1 MFAKLIAKC
10 TTKIEYSNANSATEN
25 NPHSEPPLYGS
36 FKLPIAYLPS
46 TEVHPI
52 HSTLASDLEL
62 TTCVNSDQTAIYD
75 ILFQPKHEFAKM
87 TIKEWAKQYTSNI
100 DFLKDSQVV
109 LTNIPRIVGNKSEFH
124 YQEVQQLWNSVK
136 MDKYFMEKYSY
147 IEWGIL
153 EYLNK
158 SSSFLQSLSIIHL
171 ISPILTLLMPLVLLL
186 IPFVLLKIQ
195 GVPLTLNTYFAVL
208 RDIAKSHFIGKAIGS
223 MTGKFDIT
231 NVAYFLMI
239 CAFFVFQ
246 MYQNIISFYRFY
258 NNMKSINVHLCNLK
272 TYLKYTIHN
281 MDSFVSLN
289 TSCATYTEFCKD
301 VSLHSHVLKEFM
313 EKVEHISC
321 FSISVSK
328 FNSMGYMMK
337 SYYDLHSNPN
347 YDASLRYS
355 FGFEGYYNNLVGA
368 YSHVLNNTINN
379 SSYNTNQI
387 FELKDQYYISHFDGK
402 HVKNNFKMDKNIII
416 TGVNASGK
424 TTMLKS
430 ITLNI
435 LFSQQI
441 GYGFYKKCKLH
452 PYTNIHS
459 YLNIPDTSGR
469 DSLFQAES
477 RRCKEIIDCIGD
489 YNHVGSERHFCIFDE
504 LYSGTNPSDA
514 IKSSFAFLSYLSKY
528 SNVDFILTTHYSP
541 VCMKFEEAPHSNF
554 ICNYKMD
561 VDQGDNGKLNFS
573 YKLKPGICNIH
584 GAIEIL
590 KEMEYPD
597 EIIDSIMK
605 FDSVKTETEPD
616 TTNNENIP

>member
-1 MFAKLIAKC
+1 MLAKLIAKF
-10 TTKIEYSNANSATEN
+10 TSKIQHCSSTTEN
-25 NPHSEPPLYGS
+25 NACCETPLYGS

-46 TEVHPI
+46 SEVHPI
-52 HSTLASDLEL
+52 QPTLASDLEL
-62 TTCVNSDQTAIYD
+62 TTCVNGDQSAIYD
-75 ILFQPKHEFAKM
+75 ILFQPKHEFAKL

-100 DFLKDSQVV
+100 EFLKDSQVV
-109 LTNIPRIVGNKSEFH
+109 LANVPRVAINNVEFQ
-124 YQEVQQLWNSVK
+124 YQEVEQLWNSVK

-147 IEWGIL
+147 MEWGIL
-153 EYLNK
+153 EHLNK

-171 ISPILTLLMPLVLLL
+171 ISPILTLVMPLVLLL
-186 IPFVLLKIQ
+186 IPFVLLKMQ
-195 GVPLTLNTYFAVL
+195 GVPLALNTYFAVL

-223 MTGKFDIT
+223 ITGKFDIT
-231 NVAYFLMI
+231 NIAYFLMI
-239 CAFFVFQ
+239 CAFFLFQ

-258 NNMKSINVHLCNLK
+258 NNMKSINVHLCNLR
-272 TYLKYTIHN
+272 TYLKYSIHN

-289 TSCATYTEFCKD
+289 QTCVTYSEFCKD

-337 SYYDLHSNPN
+337 CYYELHSNPN

-368 YSHVLNNTINN
+368 YSHVLHNTITN
-379 SSYNTNQI
+379 STYNTNKI
-387 FELKDQYYISHFDGK
+387 FELEDQYYISHFDAN
-402 HVKNNFKMDKNIII
+402 HVKNDFKMDKNIII
-416 TGVNASGK
+416 SGVNASGK
-424 TTMLKS
+424 TTLLKS
-430 ITLNI
+430 VTLNI

-441 GYGFYKKCKLH
+441 GYGFYKKCSLH

-489 YNHVGSERHFCIFDE
+489 YNQMGSERHFCIFDE
-504 LYSGTNPSDA
+504 LYSGTNPNDA

-541 VCMKFEEAPHSNF
+541 VCLKFEEEPHSDS
-554 ICNYKMD
+554 IMNYKMD
-561 VDQGDNGKLNFS
+561 VHQDENGKLNFS
-573 YKLKPGICNIH
+573 YKLKPGICTIQ

-590 KEMEYPD
+590 KEMKYPD

-605 FDSVKTETEPD
+605 FDSVEPD
-616 TTNNENIP
+616 SEPEMANNETTP